1 MNTIFDISVLGM
13 GYYYPKSRT
22 GVHRVVENLAKGL
35 VTDELAFSAVES
47 LPGAMR
53 YAQSQWSNP
62 FFVHT
67 DSEINLAQAENKLL
81 RLTSPNSFPEKAIR
95 ASFRKVRSVFLSTEF
110 QLNTRQLDHYKL
122 FHSPYF
128 PIPKVVQQH
137 PTLRSVLTIH
147 DLIPIRFPHFFG
159 NETNHIVE
167 QIVKSL
173 PQSGFA
179 ICVSEATKA
188 DFLDYTGF
196 AESQVFVTP
205 LAADPDIFFPCTD
218 KHLIHNTLQHYQ
230 IPTEQPY
237 LLSLAT
243 LEPRKNTEQVINS
256 FVRLL
261 QQEAVQDLNLVLVG
275 TKGWDFDRIFEA
287 IDHAGQYRSRISVT
301 GYVPDT
307 HLSPL
312 YSGALAF
319 VYPSF
324 AEGFGLPPLE
334 AMQCG
339 LPIITSNTTSLP
351 EVVGTAGITLS
362 PTDGEALCQAML
374 TVYQNS
380 ALRQE
385 LSIKSLERAAH
396 FSWKK
401 TIVQTKA
408 IYQAIG

>member
-1 MNTIFDISVLGM
+1 MKTIFDISVLGM

-22 GVHRVVENLAKGL
+22 GVHRVVENLATGL
-35 VTDELAFSAVES
+35 VTDNLAFSAIES

-53 YAQSQWSNP
+53 YAQSRWRNP
-62 FFVHT
+62 FVHT
-67 DSEINLAQAENKLL
+67 DSELSLANAENKLL
-81 RLTSPNSFPEKAIR
+81 RFTSPNSFPEKAIR
-95 ASFRKVRSVFLSTEF
+95 ASFRKIRSVFLPDQF
-110 QLNTRQLDHYKL
+110 QLNTRQLAHYKL

-137 PTLRSVLTIH
+137 PTLRPVLTIH

-196 AESQVFVTP
+196 AENQVFVTP
-205 LAADPDIFFPCTD
+205 LAADPDIFFQCKD
-218 KHLIHNTLQHYQ
+218 KALIHNTLQQYQ

-243 LEPRKNTEQVINS
+243 LEPRKNTEQVIKS
-256 FVRLL
+256 FVQLV
-261 QQEAVQDLNLVLVG
+261 QQEAIQDLNLVLVG

-287 IDHAGQYRSRISVT
+287 IDHAGQYRSRIFVT

-339 LPIITSNTTSLP
+339 LPVITSDTTSLP
-351 EVVGTAGITLS
+351 EVVGTAGIVVP

-374 TVYQNS
+374 RVYQNS
-380 ALRQE
+380 VLRHE
-385 LSIKSLERAAH
+385 LSVKSLERANQ

-401 TIVQTKA
+401 TIAETKA
-408 IYQAIG
+408 IYQAIS

>member
-1 MNTIFDISVLGM
+1 MKTIFDISVLGM

-35 VTDELAFSAVES
+35 VTDELAFSAIDS

-62 FFVHT
+62 FVHT
-67 DSEINLAQAENKLL
+67 ANEINLATAENKLL
-81 RLTSPNSFPEKAIR
+81 RFTSQNSFLEKAIR
-95 ASFRKVRSVFLSTEF
+95 ASFRKIRSTFLPTEF
-110 QLNTRQLDHYKL
+110 QLNTKELSNYKL

-128 PIPKVVQQH
+128 PIPKVVQRH
-137 PTLRSVLTIH
+137 PTLRSMLTIH
-147 DLIPIRFPHFFG
+147 DLIPIRYPHFFG

-196 AESQVFVTP
+196 AQDQVFVTP

-218 KHLIHNTLQHYQ
+218 KTLINNTLQQYQ
-230 IPTEQPY
+230 IPIEQPY

-243 LEPRKNTEQVINS
+243 LEPRKNTEQVIKS
-256 FVRLL
+256 FVQLI
-261 QQEAVQDLNLVLVG
+261 QQEAIQDLNLVLVG

-287 IDHAGQYRSRISVT
+287 IDHAGQYRNRIFVT

-307 HLSPL
+307 HLSAL
-312 YSGALAF
+312 YSGALSF

-339 LPIITSNTTSLP
+339 LPVITSNTTSLP

-374 TVYQNS
+374 EVYKNS
-380 ALRQE
+380 ALRHK
-385 LSIKSLERAAH
+385 LSTKSLERAAQ
-396 FSWKK
+396 FSWQK
-401 TIVQTKA
+401 TIEQTNA
-408 IYQAIG
+408 IYLAIR

>member
-1 MNTIFDISVLGM
+1 MKTIFDISVLGM

-22 GVHRVVENLAKGL
+22 GVHRVVENLAAGL
-35 VTDELAFSAVES
+35 VTDDLAFSAIES

-53 YAQSQWSNP
+53 YAKGRWNNL
-62 FFVHT
+62 FVHT
-67 DSEINLAQAENKLL
+67 VSEINLATTENKLL
-81 RLTSPNSFPEKAIR
+81 RFTAPNSFAEKAIR
-95 ASFRKVRSVFLSTEF
+95 ASFRKVRSAFLPNQF
-110 QLNTRQLDHYKL
+110 QLNARQLGHYKL

-128 PIPKVVQQH
+128 PIPEVVQQH
-137 PTLRSVLTIH
+137 AALRSVLTIH
-147 DLIPIRFPHFFG
+147 DLIPIRYPHFFG

-188 DFLDYTGF
+188 DFIDYTGF
-196 AESQVFVTP
+196 AEAQVFVTP
-205 LAADPDIFFPCTD
+205 LAADPDIFFPCTN
-218 KHLIHNTLQHYQ
+218 KTLIHKILQHYK

-243 LEPRKNTEQVINS
+243 LEPRKNTEQVIQS
-256 FVRLL
+256 FVQLI
-261 QQEAVQDLNLVLVG
+261 QQESIHDLNLVLVG

-287 IDHAGQYRSRISVT
+287 IDHAGQYKSRIFVT
-301 GYVPDT
+301 GYVPDV

-312 YSGALAF
+312 YSAALAF

-339 LPIITSNTTSLP
+339 LPVITSNTTSLP
-351 EVVGTAGITLS
+351 EVVGSAGIVVP
-362 PTDGEALCQAML
+362 PTDGEALCQAIL
-374 TVYQNS
+374 RVYQDS
-380 ALRQE
+380 ALWHE
-385 LSIKSLERAAH
+385 LSVKSLERAAQ
-396 FSWKK
+396 FSWEK
-401 TIVQTKA
+401 TIAQTQA
-408 IYQAIG
+408 IYQAIS